1 MNKTNT
7 IGVDLA
13 KNVFHLRIQDGDSA
27 YFKYPSDIRRVTY
40 TTNSIEAIQYFRF
53 PILAYSS

>member
-13 KNVFHLRIQDGDSA
+13 KNVFHLRIQDASGSF
-27 YFKYPSDIRRVTY
+27 YQTSQTWTP
-40 TTNSIEAIQYFRF
+40 
-53 PILAYSS
+53 PI